1 MGTGCGDEEE
11 DECIHGDSYY
21 SSVRSFL
28 QYEDEFKTVTDGSID
43 SKDYAVDCKAI
54 STIHFSSHLFSD
66 ICDKVAKYLFYIK
79 QKPEEDYDNR
89 CRCLNYLLNTK
100 IEFRKFSNKT
110 CSEIFVAHNAIS
122 SELETCELK
131 IGCIPE
137 EDIGKIK
144 KLHDLHNSFT
154 KLTKSIEDNNENIY
168 SNAEEFALLYKNAI
182 AGCESHN
189 TEGYCGAMRDL
200 EELCYYHTKS
210 KNCSEMANLLKYQQA
225 LKKSFKIVV
234 PSIMVL
240 GIPFFSYIMYKFT
253 SFGSWFNTF
262 LIKNKIISHNMNE
275 EVADQYFEH
284 TYEHADIENTFNSR
298 NIGYHP
304 M

>member
-1 MGTGCGDEEE
+1 MNVSMGT
-11 DECIHGDSYY
+11 Y

-28 QYEDEFKTVTDGSID
+28 QYEDEFKIVTDGSIG
-43 SKDYAVDCKAI
+43 SKDYAVDCKDI
-54 STIHFSSHLFSD
+54 STTYFSSNLFSD
-66 ICDKVAKYLFYIK
+66 MCDKVAKYLYYIK

-100 IEFRKFSNKT
+100 IEFSTFSNKT

-122 SELETCELK
+122 SKLETCKLK
-131 IGCIPE
+131 IGCIPK

-144 KLHDLHNSFT
+144 KLHDLHNCFT

-168 SNAEEFALLYKNAI
+168 STAEEFALLYKDAI
-182 AGCESHN
+182 SSCNSDN
-189 TEGYCGAMRDL
+189 TEGYCEAL
-200 EELCYYHTKS
+200 KEFEVLCDHLTNS
-210 KNCSEMANLLKYQQA
+210 KNCSEIANLLKYQQA

-304 M
+304 T

>member
-1 MGTGCGDEEE
+1 MDVSMGT
-11 DECIHGDSYY
+11 Y
-21 SSVRSFL
+21 SSVSSFL
-28 QYEDEFKTVTDGSID
+28 KYEEEFNAVTNKSSDSQKHKVKCID
-43 SKDYAVDCKAI
+43 I
-54 STIHFSSHLFSD
+54 SNIHFSSNVFSD
-66 ICDKVAKYLFYIK
+66 LCDKVAKYLYYIK
-79 QKPEEDYDNR
+79 QNQEEDYDNR
-89 CRCLNYLLNTK
+89 CRCLNYFLNTK
-100 IEFRKFSNKT
+100 KEFKTFSNKT
-110 CSEIFVAHNAIS
+110 SAEIFAAHNAIS

-131 IGCIPE
+131 IGCIHE
-137 EDIGKIK
+137 DDIGKIK

-154 KLTKSIEDNNENIY
+154 KLTKSLEDNNENIY

-210 KNCSEMANLLKYQQA
+210 KNCSEIANLLKYQQA